1 MPALSLHKNV
11 SCKFALRSHFFI
23 AMKMI
28 HKLARFFIFG
38 AEKVIACLST
48 PDVEIHM

>member
-11 SCKFALRSHFFI
+11 SCKLALSSHFSI
-23 AMKMI
+23 AMKVI

-38 AEKVIACLST
+38 AEKVKACLFT